1 MLRTLILALVLIVAG
16 PHLANAERYCA
27 RWERQT
33 VGDWPFYH
41 YRNYCARWGWR
52 DRDYE
57 STRVYGYERRRSD
70 DEDERLAVS
79 ECLFRYP
86 PIRATGDD
94 KLAVEKARI
103 SAQDRWSI
111 EVETMRGTRFSD
123 IHNAMRI
130 TASCVEKVPTTDT
143 EKGQAS
149 ILGLRHYVCSVE
161 AVPCTSPKLPI
172 EPDEIAKRRAEQIG
186 RRADPEDGRYDGPPP
201 KKRFLERWRRTRQ

>member
-1 MLRTLILALVLIVAG
+1 MRTLAIALVLIVAS
-16 PHLANAERYCA
+16 PHLASAERYCA
-27 RWERQT
+27 YYGRQQL
-33 VGDWPFYH
+33 GDWPFVH
-41 YRNYCARWGWR
+41 YRTYCARWRYR
-52 DRDYE
+52 DDYRDE
-57 STRVYGYERRRSD
+57 TRVYGYERRYERE
-70 DEDERLAVS
+70 EDERPAVS

-123 IHNAMRI
+123 IHNAMRM

-186 RRADPEDGRYDGPPP
+186 RKEDPRADYYEPEKPR
-201 KKRFLERWRRTRQ
+201 KRFLERWRRARQ